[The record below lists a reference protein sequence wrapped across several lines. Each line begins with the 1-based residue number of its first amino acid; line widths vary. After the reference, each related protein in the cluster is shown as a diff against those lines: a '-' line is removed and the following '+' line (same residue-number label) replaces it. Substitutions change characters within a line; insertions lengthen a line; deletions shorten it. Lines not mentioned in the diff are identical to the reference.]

1 MILHNNQV
9 CFRVLSQTT
18 KSWYIQYPGFS
29 SLQSDGAEK
38 ETPSLHVGVGEI
50 IETKSKGI
58 NIGDHVLFAGFAD
71 TKSETLTTSCNC
83 VVKISRNGS
92 TVPENLGIAA
102 QMLYIVTMLKPQAGM
117 NFYIDTDVSQ
127 KDLLKDLLFKIGCN
141 AYFEKNAIKMF
152 DGAIVTSNHVADIDL
167 TENGKTIVFDGNANM
182 NYYSLGQDFNIPFY
196 MIDGG
201 VIPDHFM
208 HATTRKNLKTAYE
221 LFYDADDAQT
231 KADAFKNDISGNNF
245 ASAFRESF
253 EHHVTPG
260 IMSISIRNR
269 DVCKVRDMAVG
280 IAKYIINST
289 VADRIHHK
297 TGKSEV
303 ITLKFA
309 NGSVADCFAIES
321 SHDSIDAE
329 IHFDKTSLV
338 YSDGTYQC
346 FRGKVSE
353 KATTLSCPAVE
364 DIEKFIAL
372 GKD

>member
-1 MILHNNQV
+1 MILLNNQV

-18 KSWYIQYPGFS
+18 KSWYVQYPGFS

-50 IETKSKGI
+50 TKTKSKGI

-71 TKSETLTTSCNC
+71 TKSEMFTTSCNC
-83 VVKISRNGS
+83 IVKISRNCS
-92 TVPENLGIAA
+92 TVPENLGIAT

-117 NFYIDTDVSQ
+117 NFYVAPNVSQ
-127 KDLLKDLLFKIGCN
+127 NNLLKDLLFKIGCN

-152 DGAIVTSNHVADIDL
+152 DGAIVTSSYAADIEL
-167 TENGKTIVFDGNANM
+167 TENGKAIVFDGNANM
-182 NYYSLGQDFNIPFY
+182 DYYSLGQDFNIPFY

-208 HATTRKNLKTAYE
+208 HATTGKNLKTAYE
-221 LFYDADDAQT
+221 LFYDTDETQTKDDA
-231 KADAFKNDISGNNF
+231 FENDISGNSF

-253 EHHVTPG
+253 EHHITPG

-269 DVCKVRDMAVG
+269 DVSKARDLVVG
-280 IAKYIINST
+280 IAKHIINST

-297 TGKSEV
+297 TGKGEV

-338 YSDGTYQC
+338 YSDGTFQC
-346 FRGKVSE
+346 FQGKVSE
-353 KATTLSCPAVE
+353 KATPLSYPAVE
-364 DIEKFIAL
+364 DIDKFIAL